1 MELLLK
7 FIENILILANSMSL
21 FVLLGLLIA
30 GVLKELIPADFISR
44 HLGGGKVSS
53 VIKATLLGIPMPV
66 CSCSVIPLAKSL
78 QKEGA
83 NKGAVQSF
91 LIATPITG
99 ADSIMATYSFFGW
112 IFTLYRVVT
121 SVFIAIVAGIL
132 QNSMDEQESAAQKP
146 RFGLKPS
153 GMVSQRNS
161 TFAASVTIPQGDT
174 CCDTGACCDDKA
186 ADKRVS
192 KEGFSPVRVLRYA
205 FVTLFGDIYFSLFV
219 GILLGAVFGTLLPK
233 ELLAPLFSHPFL
245 TYYRRAGDRNAHVC
259 LRDGLSADC
268 GGISA
273 ERHECRRCICLFEC
287 GSCDQ
292 FSDDGRGSTDVW
304 QALIATL
311 SGSDLSAEYPF
322 WLSLRSLLWYAGGDR
337 YCYAG
342 RAVWTTGLHEY
353 GGDVRIDR
361 VLPVEEKIMQ
371 YNCDIENK
379 KLINRVNRIE
389 GQVKALKKRVN
400 SDLGH
405 QDPHEVIRQLSAIRG
420 AVNGMINSYI
430 EHYAKGH
437 LVGEMRKAK
446 DEGEAM
452 AQMDALIEVMKSYAK

>member
-186 ADKRVS
+186 ADRRVS
-192 KEGFSPVRVLRYA
+192 KESFSPVQVLRYA

-245 TYYRRAGDRNAHVC
+245 TYIAVLVIAMPMYVCATASLPIAAAFLLSGMSAGGAFVF
-259 LRDGLSADC
+259 LSA
-268 GGISA
+268 GP
-273 ERHECRRCICLFEC
+273 
-287 GSCDQ
+287 
-292 FSDDGRGSTDVW
+292 
-304 QALIATL
+304 ATN
-311 SGSDLSAEYPF
+311 SVTMGVVAQMF
-322 WLSLRSLLWYAGGDR
+322 GKRSLLLYLGVISLLSILFGYLYDR
-337 YCYAG
+337 YFG
-342 RAVWTTGLHEY
+342 ML
-353 GGDVRIDR
+353 
-361 VLPVEEKIMQ
+361 
-371 YNCDIENK
+371 
-379 KLINRVNRIE
+379 
-389 GQVKALKKRVN
+389 
-400 SDLGH
+400 
-405 QDPHEVIRQLSAIRG
+405 EVIDIATQAERFGLLDYMST
-420 AVNGMINSYI
+420 AVMFGLIGY
-430 EHYAKGH
+430 Y
-437 LVGEMRKAK
+437 LWRRK
-446 DEGEAM
+446 
-452 AQMDALIEVMKSYAK
+452 